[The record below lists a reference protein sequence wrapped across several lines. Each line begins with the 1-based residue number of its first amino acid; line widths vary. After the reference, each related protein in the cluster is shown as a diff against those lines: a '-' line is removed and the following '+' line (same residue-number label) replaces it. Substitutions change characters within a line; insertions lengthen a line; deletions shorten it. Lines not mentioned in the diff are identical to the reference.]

1 MTLARLN
8 PLQAWP
14 DAGPAL
20 EKALPHT
27 VHSHLDLRRACLRG
41 EAYLL
46 ASDRMFLVVRPEP
59 TGDGFDLL
67 VWAAAARPGGSDCI
81 ADVLPDLETMAQAMG
96 ATGVVFV
103 TDKKGMER
111 IVGPAWHRRCF
122 VMERRF

>member
-1 MTLARLN
+1 MTLARIN

-27 VHSHLDLRRACLRG
+27 CHSHLDLRRACLRG

-46 ASDRMFLVVRPEP
+46 ATDRMFLVVRPEK
-59 TGDGFDLL
+59 TVDGFELL
-67 VWAAAARPGGSDCI
+67 VWAAAAKDGATDSVV
-81 ADVLPDLETMAQAMG
+81 DVLPDLEAMARGMG
-96 ATGVVFV
+96 ANGVVFV